1 MLFLAI
7 IGLVALAVSMAAVP
21 PIVSLARSLNLL
33 DRPDCRRRIHTEPVP
48 RIGGVAV
55 WLGAAAG
62 FALWVYVSGRGGSQ
76 AARFALDGVS
86 SLPPWS
92 WGAAVGLA
100 IMFGVGLVDDVKGV
114 SPRTKLIAQVVAA
127 LVVVGAG
134 FSIDSITL
142 GGTSSISLGWL
153 GMPIAV
159 LWIVGVT
166 NAVNLID
173 GLDGLAGGIT
183 LVTMAALFASSILGG
198 TPAVLPVMAALAG
211 GMLGFLRFNRSPA
224 RIFLGDVG
232 SLSIGFALSLLS
244 IEGSRQSG
252 GPIAVI
258 VAAFV
263 LAFPVLDTAI
273 AMLRRWLRVVPLS
286 SADDRHVHHQL
297 VALGLTHHRAS
308 ALICLFAAG
317 VASLGLSITYGP
329 PALTIAISLIGL
341 SAWLLLVVH
350 GTRWLQYHEFQEAQA
365 SFTSGF
371 LRARHVIRD
380 RIMARDLEFRI
391 RGAQSVEDISRLLDE
406 HRLALGFD
414 ILALSD
420 ATDVRLRTATA
431 LAVMDQRPQ
440 LTFPVTPRSWGAG
453 EGLQIVAA
461 WRRETRLPPLYSERV
476 IRIIVPAV
484 EEVLARIGVP
494 ERAAVSVPTAVIPLR
509 GSDAYL
515 EKPHIAAAVAARRTA
530 EIVAQSV

>member
-7 IGLVALAVSMAAVP
+7 IGLAALAVSMAVVP

-48 RIGGVAV
+48 RIGGIAV

-62 FALWVYVSGRGGSQ
+62 FALWIFMAGRGGSA

-86 SLPPWS
+86 SLPSWS

-100 IMFGVGLVDDVKGV
+100 IMFGVGLVDDVRGV
-114 SPRTKLIAQVVAA
+114 RPRTKLIAQLVVA

-142 GGTSSISLGWL
+142 GGNSSISLGWL

-183 LVTMAALFASSILGG
+183 LVTIAALFASAILGG

-273 AMLRRWLRVVPLS
+273 AMLRRWLRAVPLS
-286 SADDRHVHHQL
+286 GADDRHVHHQL

-329 PALTIAISLIGL
+329 PALTVAISLIGL

-391 RGAQSVEDISRLLDE
+391 RGAESVEDISE
-406 HRLALGFD
+406 HRSALGFD

-431 LAVMDQRPQ
+431 LAVTDQRPQ
-440 LTFPVTPRSWGAG
+440 LTFPVTPKSWGAG

-484 EEVLARIGVP
+484 EEVLARLRVP
-494 ERAAVSVPTAVIPLR
+494 ERAAVSVPAVVVPLR
-509 GSDAYL
+509 GSDGYV
-515 EKPHIAAAVAARRTA
+515 ERPHVAAAVAARRTA
-530 EIVAQSV
+530 EVVAHSV